1 VTDVGDDGRV
11 SGDDPTQQVDGGP
24 SQLSAASMRAAPA
37 VGTLIGKYV
46 VERTLGMGGMG
57 IVMAARHQHLGE
69 VVAIK
74 LLHPKASK
82 DLVQI
87 ERFIR
92 EARATVRIK
101 SEHVV
106 RVLDAG
112 ADEVTGAP
120 FIVMEY
126 LEGHD
131 LGQLLQKHGAMAVP
145 AAVDLMLQ
153 ICEAVAAAHALG
165 IIHRDLKPS
174 NFFVARRA
182 DGAPLVKVLDFGIS
196 KARVQ
201 EGAPDPRLT
210 ETQAVFGS
218 PTYMSPEQIRS
229 SKNVD
234 PRSDVWSLGVGLF
247 EMLTGKL
254 PFIADSVPG
263 LLASV
268 VADPPFRVSVFAPY
282 VPEELEAIVH
292 ACLEK
297 DPSRRIGSAAELAMR
312 LAPFASA
319 EGLHLAARIERIARA
334 GAAGAGAPGFSPQGL
349 PTSST
354 THPSLPP
361 LSSVRPL
368 PVDPSS
374 GGGAIAFGRTGDL
387 SATTGPAFRTARRGG
402 VAMAVALV
410 VIGLVCGGA
419 LVWAVARARTA
430 VDPASARL
438 MDGPHAPD
446 APPTASEPPLA
457 IASSPPPIAASTP
470 PATVASEDLA
480 AGTAPAAGAGR
491 RPPGGRHAPAAA
503 GSHAAPTTTGPGPG
517 APAATT
523 TARATPKP
531 DPTEDRR

>member
-1 VTDVGDDGRV
+1 MTEDVGNDGRV
-11 SGDDPTQQVDGGP
+11 SGDDPTQQVEGGP
-24 SQLSAASMRAAPA
+24 ALVSAASMRAAPA

-57 IVMAARHQHLGE
+57 IVVAARHQHLGE

-92 EARATVRIK
+92 EARATVKIK

-112 ADEVTGAP
+112 VDEVTGAP
-120 FIVMEY
+120 FIVMEH
-126 LEGHD
+126 LEGND
-131 LGQLLQKHGAMAVP
+131 LGQLLQRHGAMAVP
-145 AAVDLMLQ
+145 MAVDLMLQ

-165 IIHRDLKPS
+165 IIHCDLKPS
-174 NFFVARRA
+174 NFFVGRRA
-182 DGAPLVKVLDFGIS
+182 DGAPLLKVLDFGIS
-196 KARVQ
+196 KASVG

-210 ETQAVFGS
+210 ETKAVFGS

-234 PRSDVWSLGVGLF
+234 PRSDVWSLGVALF

-254 PFIADSVPG
+254 PFVADSVPG

-268 VADPPFRVSVFAPY
+268 VADAPFRVSVFAPD
-282 VPEELEAIVH
+282 VPDELEAIVH

-312 LAPFASA
+312 IAPFASA
-319 EGLHLAARIERIARA
+319 EGMHQAARIERIARA

-361 LSSVRPL
+361 LASVRP
-368 PVDPSS
+368 PGEASS
-374 GGGAIAFGRTGDL
+374 GAAAAVAFGRTGDL
-387 SATTGPAFRTARRGG
+387 SATTGTALRPARRGG

-410 VIGLVCGGA
+410 VLGVVGGGIA
-419 LVWAVARARTA
+419 VWAVARTHAA
-430 VDPASARL
+430 QPASA
-438 MDGPHAPD
+438 GPTDTAHAPPPVSD
-446 APPTASEPPLA
+446 APLA
-457 IASSPPPIAASTP
+457 IASAAPSSAATTPATAAS
-470 PATVASEDLA
+470 EELA
-480 AGTAPAAGAGR
+480 APAAGGR
-491 RPPGGRHAPAAA
+491 RPLPGRRVPTGAPGRPAGAI
-503 GSHAAPTTTGPGPG
+503 PTTTGPAPG
-517 APAATT
+517 APAAATT
-523 TARATPKP
+523 VTATPKP